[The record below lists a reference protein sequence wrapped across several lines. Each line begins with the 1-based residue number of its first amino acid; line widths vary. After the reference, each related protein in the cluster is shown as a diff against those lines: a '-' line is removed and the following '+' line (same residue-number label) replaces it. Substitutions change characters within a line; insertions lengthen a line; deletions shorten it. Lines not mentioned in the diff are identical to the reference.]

1 MANEN
6 QTSSFPETQKDI
18 SNLKQTATDAASD
31 LGNAA
36 AQHADKA
43 KRQVKDL
50 AQDAKEEGMEQVSR
64 ATGQAGDLLAAAKQY
79 VSDRPFAAVGVALL
93 VGYLYGRSGRSGA

>member
-6 QTSSFPETQKDI
+6 QTTAFPDTQKDI

-36 AQHADKA
+36 AHHADKA

-50 AQDAKEEGMEQVSR
+50 AQHATDEGMEQVSR
-64 ATGQAGDLLAAAKQY
+64 VTGQAGDVLGAVKQY
-79 VSDRPFAAVGVALL
+79 ISDRPFASVGVALL
-93 VGYLYGRSGRSGA
+93 AGYIYGRRSAS